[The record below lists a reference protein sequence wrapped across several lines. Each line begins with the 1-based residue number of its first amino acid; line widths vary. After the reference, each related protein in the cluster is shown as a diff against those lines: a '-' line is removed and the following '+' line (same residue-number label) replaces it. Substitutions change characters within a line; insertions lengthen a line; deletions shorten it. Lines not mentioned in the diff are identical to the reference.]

1 MSAFGTEVKRRLA
14 AIGKDASWL
23 AVQTKIS
30 HSTISNWF
38 NNTKDVQPK
47 PSTVA
52 RVAKA
57 LGCDPVELAPFAGY
71 TIRYSKDDGER
82 GERRAAIL
90 AARPRWEKRIE
101 QLPLLEANEE
111 DFLLSMIEH
120 YIDTTLRRRQPPE
133 ESQ

>member
-23 AVQTKIS
+23 HVQTGIS

-38 NNTKDVQPK
+38 TNPKVQPK

-57 LGCDPVELAPFAGY
+57 LECDPADLAPFAGY

-82 GERRAAIL
+82 GGRRNAIL
-90 AARPRWEKRIE
+90 ASRPEWEKRIE
-101 QLPLLEANEE
+101 QLPLLEAHEE
-111 DFLLSMIEH
+111 DFLLSMIEN
-120 YIDTTLRRRQPPE
+120 YIDTTLRRRQSPSE
-133 ESQ
+133 RQ